1 VELIGRVREILA
13 EGGIEAAEQ
22 EARWL
27 VLAATGID
35 RGDLDESLE
44 IGEERAAIAEALA
57 HRRVDGEP
65 LQYLTGIAGFR
76 YLELAVGPGVMIPRP
91 ETEVVAERAMAR
103 LPKRGTV
110 VDCGTGSGA
119 IALSIAHERPDATA
133 FATERSPVA
142 MAWAEK
148 NRAALGL
155 GVRLIACDLL
165 AGLPAELRRS
175 VDVVVTNPP
184 YVATSERELL
194 ARDVVQHEPHEALF
208 AGPHGLDVIRRLAD
222 DVPAW
227 LRPGGWLVLEIG
239 ESQAD
244 DVDALLHAGGY
255 ANVRVHPD
263 LTGRPRVV
271 EARAA
276 S

>member
-1 VELIGRVREILA
+1 LAGGR
-13 EGGIEAAEQ
+13 IEAAEQ

-35 RGDLDESLE
+35 RGDLDESPE
-44 IGEERAAIAEALA
+44 IGEGRAAIAEALA
-57 HRRVDGEP
+57 HRRVGGEP
-65 LQYLTGIAGFR
+65 LQYLTGVAGFR

-91 ETEVVAERAMAR
+91 ETEVLAERAMAR
-103 LPKRGTV
+103 LPERGTV

-119 IALSIAHERPDATA
+119 IALSVAHERPDANV

-155 GVRLIACDLL
+155 EARLIACDLL

-175 VDVVVTNPP
+175 IDVVVANPP
-184 YVATSERELL
+184 YVATSEQEML
-194 ARDVVQHEPHEALF
+194 ARDVVEHEPHEALF
-208 AGPHGLDVIRRLAD
+208 AGPHGLDVIRRLAGE
-222 DVPAW
+222 VPDW

-239 ESQAD
+239 EKQAD
-244 DVDALLHAGGY
+244 DVDALLHAKGY
-255 ANVRVHPD
+255 ADVRIHPD
-263 LTGRPRVV
+263 LNSRPRIA

>member
-1 VELIGRVREILA
+1 LA

-22 EARWL
+22 EGRWL

-35 RGDLDESLE
+35 RGDLDEAPE
-44 IGEERAAIAEALA
+44 IGEGDAAVAEALA

-65 LQYLTGIAGFR
+65 LQYLTGVAGFR
-76 YLELAVGPGVMIPRP
+76 YLELTVGPGVMIPRP

-103 LPKRGTV
+103 LPERGTA

-119 IALSIAHERPDATA
+119 IALAIAHERPDASV
-133 FATERSPVA
+133 FATERSSVA

-155 GVRLIACDLL
+155 GVRLIECDLL
-165 AGLPAELRRS
+165 AGLPPELRRS
-175 VDVVVTNPP
+175 IDVVVANPP
-184 YVATSERELL
+184 YVATSEQGLL
-194 ARDVVQHEPHEALF
+194 ARDVVEHEPHEALF

-222 DVPAW
+222 EVPDW
-227 LRPGGWLVLEIG
+227 LRAGGWLVIEIG
-239 ESQAD
+239 EKQAD
-244 DVDALLHAGGY
+244 DVNALLHDKGY
-255 ANVRVHPD
+255 ADVRIHPD
-263 LTGRPRVV
+263 LTGRPRIA

-276 S
+276 W

>member
-1 VELIGRVREILA
+1 VGKILA

-27 VLAATGID
+27 VLAAAGID
-35 RGDLDESLE
+35 RRDLNESLE
-44 IGEERAAIAEALA
+44 IGEGRAALAEALA
-57 HRRVDGEP
+57 QRRIEREP
-65 LQYLTGIAGFR
+65 LQYLTGVAGFR

-103 LPKRGTV
+103 LPERGTV

-119 IALSIAHERPDATA
+119 IALAIAYERPDATV

-155 GVRLIACDLL
+155 VVRLIACDLL
-165 AGLPAELRRS
+165 AGLPSELRRS
-175 VDVVVTNPP
+175 VDVVVANPP
-184 YVATSERELL
+184 YVATSRQELL
-194 ARDVVQHEPHEALF
+194 ARDVVEHEPHEALF

-222 DVPAW
+222 EAPDW

-244 DVDALLHAGGY
+244 DVNALLHAKGY
-255 ANVRVHPD
+255 GDVRVHPD
-263 LTGRPRVV
+263 LSGRPRIA

>member
-1 VELIGRVREILA
+1 VREILA

-22 EARWL
+22 EARRL

-35 RGDLDESLE
+35 RHELFESQE
-44 IGEERAAIAEALA
+44 IENERGAIAEALA
-57 HRRVDGEP
+57 QRRVGGEP
-65 LQYLTGIAGFR
+65 LQYLTGVAGFR

-103 LPKRGTV
+103 LPERGTV

-119 IALSIAHERPDATA
+119 IALAIAHERPDATV

-142 MAWAEK
+142 LAWAEK
-148 NRAALGL
+148 NRAELGL
-155 GVRLIACDLL
+155 EVRLIACDLL
-165 AGLPAELRRS
+165 AGLPSELRRS
-175 VDVVVTNPP
+175 VDVIVANPP
-184 YVATSERELL
+184 YVATSEQELL
-194 ARDVVQHEPHEALF
+194 ARDVVEHEPHEALF
-208 AGPHGLDVIRRLAD
+208 AGPHGLDVIGRLAEEAPD
-222 DVPAW
+222 W
-227 LRPGGWLVLEIG
+227 LRPGGCLVLEIG

-244 DVDALLHAGGY
+244 DVNALLHAKGY
-255 ANVRVHPD
+255 VDVRVHPD
-263 LTGRPRVV
+263 LTGRPRIA